1 VRLRRLGTTE
11 ARIPAIGQGTWKLEL
26 ADRRAAI
33 AALARGIE
41 LGMTHVDTAEMYGSG
56 EVEGIVGAAL
66 RTIGPEARERVF
78 LASKVLPHNASR
90 AGTITACERSLERL
104 GTDWLDLYLLHWPG
118 EHPLGGTI
126 EAFEELVRR
135 GLVRHW
141 GVSNFDAHE
150 LDEVVRIAGPG
161 RCACDQ
167 VLYHLEERAIEHRVL
182 PKCEELGMTLVA
194 YSPFAEGRFPA
205 PDSRG
210 GRALAEVARPRRVA
224 APGGARLPHAPA
236 VPGGDPDELARRAR
250 RGERRRGRARARA
263 GRGRG
268 ARRRVPAR
276 SIARAAH
283 ALVDRAL
290 SRSLAW
296 GGGE

>member
-210 GRALAEVARPRRVA
+210 GRALAEVARAHGASPRQVVLAFLTRQPSLAAIPMSSRVA
-224 APGGARLPHAPA
+224 HVEENAAAGELELAPA
-236 VPGGDPDELARRAR
+236 EVAALDAAFP
-250 RGERRRGRARARA
+250 RGR
-263 GRGRG
+263 
-268 ARRRVPAR
+268 
-276 SIARAAH
+276 
-283 ALVDRAL
+283 LRAL
-290 SRSLAW
+290 PTL
-296 GGGE
+296 